1 MKSYM
6 SHLQQ
11 YTKIIKLPT
20 LQTYFS
26 LKIIKIKAY
35 TKPKKSDL
43 YVLNW
48 KSSYDVMLFKCQSRP
63 QHFAEF

>member
-1 MKSYM
+1 M

-11 YTKIIKLPT
+11 YTKIIKIPI

-26 LKIIKIKAY
+26 LNLSKLKH
-35 TKPKKSDL
+35 TRNKKKTSDI
-43 YVLNW
+43 YILNW
-48 KSSYDVMLFKCQSRP
+48 KSAYDVMLFMCQSRQ

>member
-1 MKSYM
+1 M

-11 YTKIIKLPT
+11 YTTINKIPT

-26 LKIIKIKAY
+26 LSFIKIEAY
-35 TKPKKSDL
+35 TKPTNKTSDL
-43 YVLNW
+43 YVLDW
-48 KSSYDVMLFKCQSRP
+48 KSSYGVMLFMCQSRR

>member
-1 MKSYM
+1 MKSDM

-11 YTKIIKLPT
+11 CTEIIKIPT

-26 LKIIKIKAY
+26 LKFIKIEAY
-35 TKPKKSDL
+35 TKPKTPDL

-48 KSSYDVMLFKCQSRP
+48 KSSYDIMLFMCQTR
-63 QHFAEF
+63 QQYFAEF